1 MKLIRFLAIVFFDII
16 DKYFHQV
23 KILNFL
29 KKNKVTIRSF
39 FDIGAHN
46 GTYTDLIKNNFQVK
60 NIYMFEPQKNVYNY
74 IKKKYKN
81 DKRVKIFNCAVSDTI
96 KDQKLKINLHD
107 LTTSLTESNKSN
119 SYLEYKAKLF
129 DSTLEN
135 MVSEIYSV
143 KSLKL
148 SSILKQ
154 KSINTIDFLKIDT
167 EGHELQVLNGMG
179 THIRKVRYLL
189 IEFHIDNIY
198 LNYNPKKI
206 HSYLIK
212 NNFILKKTLK
222 FPFTTWEDRFYL
234 NRNTK

>member
-1 MKLIRFLAIVFFDII
+1 
-16 DKYFHQV
+16 
-23 KILNFL
+23 
-29 KKNKVTIRSF
+29 
-39 FDIGAHN
+39 
-46 GTYTDLIKNNFQVK
+46 
-60 NIYMFEPQKNVYNY
+60 MFEPQKNVYNY

-135 MVSEIYSV
+135 MVSEIYLV

-167 EGHELQVLNGMG
+167 EGHELNVLEAYSWDVLPTMM
-179 THIRKVRYLL
+179 K
-189 IEFHIDNIY
+189 IEHRHLSEDS
-198 LNYNPKKI
+198 KDK
-206 HSYLIK
+206 
-212 NNFILKKTLK
+212 LKGLFKGK
-222 FPFTTWEDRFYL
+222 GYIVHNERFDFYCF
-234 NRNTK
+234 R